1 MPDPDAVIGRWSR
14 GTRLLVAATAAWTTF
29 LVLHVLLVGRWWPW
43 SIFEATPPLA
53 VVTVPLLFLGLVP
66 FARRMRRRL
75 SVVLVLVL
83 LSGIQL
89 AGYGPGW
96 AGAATGSPR
105 GATVKVFA
113 WNTDYWQMS
122 NDKDAFYAFLRQQD
136 ADIYLLQEYVYR
148 RGEPTRIDDSARL
161 RTEFPGYQMSVEG
174 ELLTLSRLPIVAAHH
189 HPAPGTGMD
198 WFRKGTKAQRTDI
211 RVGGRTVSFYN
222 VHLPVP
228 FRISGKPLSGSF
240 YRALKEQSVWRLRE
254 LRKLRADL
262 AGNPHPAV
270 LAGDFN
276 SPWMELSPLG
286 ADTRVHGPTGSLA
299 PPRTWPVSDYPLP
312 RLWRLDWLF
321 TTGDLTVPDHRLGSG
336 GEAFSDHAAQVF
348 RVAVPD
354 DQKGR
359 VT

>member
-1 MPDPDAVIGRWSR
+1 MKGLWGR
-14 GTRLLVAATAAWTTF
+14 GTRLLVTATAAWTTF
-29 LVLHVLLVGRWWPW
+29 LLLHVLLVGRWWPW
-43 SIFEATPPLA
+43 FIFEATPPLA
-53 VVTVPLLFLGLVP
+53 VVTVPLFFLSLVP
-66 FARRMRRRL
+66 FARQMRCRL

-83 LSGIQL
+83 LSGTQL
-89 AGYGPGW
+89 AGYGP
-96 AGAATGSPR
+96 ACADTATGGPGGS
-105 GATVKVFA
+105 TVKVFA
-113 WNTDYWQMS
+113 WNTDYWEMV
-122 NDKDAFYAFLRQQD
+122 NDEDAFYAFLRQQD

-148 RGEPTRIDDSARL
+148 RGEPLRIDESARL

-174 ELLTLSRLPIVAAHH
+174 ELVTLSRLPIVAAYH
-189 HPAPGTGMD
+189 HPVPGTGME

-211 RVGGRTVSFYN
+211 RVGGRVVSFYN

-228 FRISGKPLSGSF
+228 FRISGNPLSGGF
-240 YRALKEQSVWRLRE
+240 YRALKEQGVWRLRE

-262 AGNPHPAV
+262 AGNPHAAV

-276 SPWMELSPLG
+276 SPWMELSPPG
-286 ADTRVHGPTGSLA
+286 ADIRVHVPTGSLA
-299 PPRTWPVSDYPLP
+299 PPGTWPAADYPLP

-321 TTGDLTVPDHRLGSG
+321 TTGDLTALDYRLGSG

-348 RVAVPD
+348 RVVVPD